1 MKTCDG
7 RADHGDWVTLAETTA
22 IRVVDDLPGCHI
34 ARSVRRAG
42 GYWSAMTSQTPIE
55 IVTTLLDEFARG
67 DVPAALE
74 TIDDDIAYTN
84 VSLPTIRGKRKVAGV
99 LGGVAR
105 KESVGFNYRM
115 INVSAD
121 DTGVVLTERVDELRF
136 GRLHLQFWVCGRF
149 EVREGRITVWR
160 DYFDYFDMTKALVR
174 GVAAL
179 AVPSVQRP
187 LPAPALSA

>member
-1 MKTCDG
+1 
-7 RADHGDWVTLAETTA
+7 
-22 IRVVDDLPGCHI
+22 
-34 ARSVRRAG
+34 
-42 GYWSAMTSQTPIE
+42 MTSQTPIE

-84 VSLPTIRGKRKVAGV
+84 VSLPTIRGKKKVAGV

-105 KESVGFNYRM
+105 NDGVGFNYRM

-121 DTGVVLTERVDELRF
+121 DAGVVLTERVDELRF
-136 GRLHLQFWVCGRF
+136 GRLHMQFWVCGRF

-160 DYFDYFDMTKALVR
+160 DYFDYYDMTKALIR

-179 AVPSVQRP
+179 AVPSIQRP
-187 LPAPALSA
+187 LPVPALSA

>member
-1 MKTCDG
+1 MTSRDVTSPA
-7 RADHGDWVTLAETTA
+7 ADAELGDTA
-22 IRVVDDLPGCHI
+22 D
-34 ARSVRRAG
+34 
-42 GYWSAMTSQTPIE
+42 MTSQTPIE
-55 IVTTLLDEFARG
+55 IVTTLLTEFARG

-105 KESVGFNYRM
+105 KDSVGFNYRM

-121 DTGVVLTERVDELRF
+121 DAGVVLTERVDELRF
-136 GRLHLQFWVCGRF
+136 GWLHLQFWVCGRF

-160 DYFDYFDMTKALVR
+160 DYFDYLDMTKGLLR
-174 GVAAL
+174 
-179 AVPSVQRP
+179 AVVGAVIPAVQRRMP
-187 LPAPALSA
+187 SDAVTA

>member
-1 MKTCDG
+1 
-7 RADHGDWVTLAETTA
+7 
-22 IRVVDDLPGCHI
+22 
-34 ARSVRRAG
+34 
-42 GYWSAMTSQTPIE
+42 MTSQTPIE
-55 IVTTLLDEFARG
+55 IVMTLLTEFARG
-67 DVPAALE
+67 DVPAALK

-105 KESVGFNYRM
+105 KDSGGFNYRM

-121 DTGVVLTERVDELRF
+121 DSGVVLTERVDELRF

-160 DYFDYFDMTKALVR
+160 DYFDYFDMSKAVVR
-174 GVAAL
+174 GLL
-179 AVPSVQRP
+179 AIAIPRLQTP
-187 LPAPALSA
+187 LGSP